1 MPDSYRLKVAGLERV
16 LPVIRISPSLSIA
29 SFVMPGD
36 TELVEACARA
46 LVDHP
51 DFPSGR
57 IDILVCPEAKA
68 VPLTHAVA
76 RTLGLDYV
84 VVRKSVKAYMENP
97 FTAAATSI
105 TTSGEQQLVINGIDA
120 EKLKGRN
127 IAVLDD
133 VVSTGGSLKSLETLL
148 ERTGGRIIIRAAV
161 LLEEAGYTGDGLV
174 YLEKL
179 PVFADN

>member
-1 MPDSYRLKVAGLERV
+1 MPDTYLLKVAGLERI

-51 DFPSGR
+51 DFPESR
-57 IDILVCPEAKA
+57 IDILACPEAKA

-76 RTLGLDYV
+76 RILGIDYV

-97 FTAAATSI
+97 LTAVTTSI

-120 EKLKGRN
+120 ARLKDRN
-127 IAVLDD
+127 IAVIDD

-148 ERTGGRIIIRAAV
+148 ERTGGTIVVRAAV
-161 LLEEAGYTGDGLV
+161 LLEEAGYAGQDLI
-174 YLEKL
+174 YLEEL
-179 PVFADN
+179 PVFPD